1 MAQKE
6 KIFFD
11 QQSTQ
16 VESLGGYDSAENFG
30 FRDDVLLDLP
40 AGGGGGSRPVILL
53 EDVQTQLH

>member
-16 VESLGGYDSAENFG
+16 VESLGGYDSADNFG

-40 AGGGGGSRPVILL
+40 GGGGGGSRPVNIIR
-53 EDVQTQLH
+53 